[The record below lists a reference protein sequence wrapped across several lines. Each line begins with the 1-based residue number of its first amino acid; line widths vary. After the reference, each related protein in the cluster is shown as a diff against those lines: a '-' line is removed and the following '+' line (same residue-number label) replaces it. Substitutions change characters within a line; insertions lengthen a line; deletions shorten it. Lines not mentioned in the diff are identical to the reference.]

1 MNRKVILYTT
11 PVCVYCR
18 MAKSF
23 FGVRGIPYEEKDVS
37 RDLPAR
43 EEMVRK
49 SGAKVVPVIDIDGE
63 LLVGYHRERLL
74 EIFRNA

>member
-1 MNRKVILYTT
+1 MPKKIIIYTT
-11 PVCVYCR
+11 STCIYCR

-23 FGVRGIPYEEKDVS
+23 FGVRGISYEEKDVL
-37 RDLPAR
+37 RDPAAR
-43 EEMVRK
+43 EEMTRK

-74 EIFRNA
+74 EIFKEA